1 MLEIKKKK
9 GLVAAGRKAAGQQLT
24 RAFRTHSR
32 EFSFS
37 FGLPIPPL
45 FCIEK
50 RKKKKDFPPFLI
62 YFFSGSSF
70 FYDPLSSL
78 HVGRCDCLHLSSIDP
93 SIFSQAV
100 SLLSQCFF
108 SSSPALWLQRLY
120 FGQNLVSPR

>member
-50 RKKKKDFPPFLI
+50 RKKKTVLMTMKLSLTRRFKLLFKRILI
-62 YFFSGSSF
+62 RVS
-70 FYDPLSSL
+70 
-78 HVGRCDCLHLSSIDP
+78 
-93 SIFSQAV
+93 AV
-100 SLLSQCFF
+100 LL
-108 SSSPALWLQRLY
+108 
-120 FGQNLVSPR
+120 